1 LLSGE
6 RPSGFLAGHG
16 VVGQLLQGQ
25 DQCRV
30 IQVALSEELAARSEL
45 DDMAACF
52 TLERAETVSFGGTCP
67 ICEARYKANQALL
80 DEVSA

>member
-1 LLSGE
+1 MSWIIGKCE
-6 RPSGFLAGHG
+6 HG
-16 VVGQLLQGQ
+16 
-25 DQCRV
+25 V